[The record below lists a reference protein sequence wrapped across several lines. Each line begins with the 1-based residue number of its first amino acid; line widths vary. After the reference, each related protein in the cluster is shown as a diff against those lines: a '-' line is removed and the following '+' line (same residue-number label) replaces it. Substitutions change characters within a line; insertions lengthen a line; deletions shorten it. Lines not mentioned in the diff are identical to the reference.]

1 MRKVENSELL
11 IVGLY
16 EYNDVYQVVDSTDSV
31 LFQGSKADCKKYV
44 LIHRL
49 AAIRC

>member
-1 MRKVENSELL
+1 MDNKLL

-44 LIHRL
+44 LIRRL